1 MGNGFDSF
9 QNSETS
15 STVFV
20 FFSRWIVHTYGI
32 ATYHV
37 SFRLHRCLDYQD
49 VSYQSD
55 TNSSNSK
62 GLHPP
67 PPTHTHTRP
76 SLCVT
81 INNWELAKVRNR
93 CHVLIHSLACLI
105 NKKYHGFSKYS
116 ALKTQILWQTSKSS
130 SRRQKTHSFGRQTI
144 SNNQLWNLWN
154 KAAAMPYILYI
165 ATWDTALLGLWYCVS
180 VLSEHYT
187 QL

>member
-1 MGNGFDSF
+1 MGLRPTMFH
-9 QNSETS
+9 
-15 STVFV
+15 FV
-20 FFSRWIVHTYGI
+20 FTDVWIIRMSVISLTY
-32 ATYHV
+32 TVTVTLTVPTPRVY
-37 SFRLHRCLDYQD
+37 
-49 VSYQSD
+49 
-55 TNSSNSK
+55 T
-62 GLHPP
+62 PP
-67 PPTHTHTRP
+67 PPHTHTRS